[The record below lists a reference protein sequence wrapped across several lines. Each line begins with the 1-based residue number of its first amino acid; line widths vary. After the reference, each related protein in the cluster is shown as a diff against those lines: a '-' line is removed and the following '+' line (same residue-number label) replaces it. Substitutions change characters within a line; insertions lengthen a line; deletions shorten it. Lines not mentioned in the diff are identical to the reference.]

1 MTGPRRVSVSQ
12 VIQLLFAILVV
23 VFIAIYLVNIDWA
36 SLDKLTINW
45 TWLVIATIIGL
56 AFRYWGAGIW
66 LYLLERLGAVAVRSK
81 WIELSYVYAKAW
93 LGRYLLGAG
102 TWILGKVYFA
112 SQQGIGK
119 AKLAISGLLEGAL
132 QLIATLVVG
141 IGLLLID
148 PRLGA
153 LGSGVAVISIIALV
167 CGVIALVPAVFRFG
181 VDLLYRLVR
190 RRRIARADLPD
201 GMTIVSGGALYVV
214 GTLITGVSY
223 FFIAQAVYADLDWS
237 DLLYV
242 VGASSVAAAVSLLA
256 VFAPG
261 GIGVREGVQ
270 VLFFSALMPVEA
282 AVIVSVLMR
291 VWSLAVDGLFFG
303 IAAGIRALAR

>member
-1 MTGPRRVSVSQ
+1 
-12 VIQLLFAILVV
+12 
-23 VFIAIYLVNIDWA
+23 
-36 SLDKLTINW
+36 
-45 TWLVIATIIGL
+45 
-56 AFRYWGAGIW
+56 
-66 LYLLERLGAVAVRSK
+66 
-81 WIELSYVYAKAW
+81 
-93 LGRYLLGAG
+93 
-102 TWILGKVYFA
+102 
-112 SQQGIGK
+112 
-119 AKLAISGLLEGAL
+119 
-132 QLIATLVVG
+132 
-141 IGLLLID
+141 
-148 PRLGA
+148 
-153 LGSGVAVISIIALV
+153 VISIIALV